1 MFLSLYGDDGVT
13 VKVIALSNAKVGS
26 TYSLLTASQAMIFT
40 LCLREFTLVELYSVL
55 SVFLYT
61 ISLPRSSWDLL
72 ISTDISVGLYSR
84 EKLTVRL
91 YRATM
96 LVFAS
101 TIETYGSVRDV
112 EINFMSDHLYS

>member
-61 ISLPRSSWDLL
+61 ISLPRSS
-72 ISTDISVGLYSR
+72 
-84 EKLTVRL
+84 
-91 YRATM
+91 
-96 LVFAS
+96 
-101 TIETYGSVRDV
+101 
-112 EINFMSDHLYS
+112 